1 MANGIGAE
9 DHELNDQQTGAAEG
23 SGHHLGEQRHDVSP
37 AHQEAR
43 TDVDVDGGTGVG
55 RDEGGDNRAREH
67 EAESAEP
74 AARFIEQELW
84 KTEIGM
90 VTQSNTKPV
99 IDRCTVEEYPEGFPQ
114 AAAFINA
121 DPTFAIYR
129 RFSRGR
135 TRIIL
140 QLQAQLMMLEKK
152 LDQYD
157 KEMAEDKDA
166 KGILHQSGFPKL
178 SGSAPA
184 IRVLQK
190 KRTRCYEEFNEVLRR
205 YDDVVIRD
213 FTLRRLPSPSLHARK
228 NVGRYF
234 YQEQPFVKGE
244 NDHMT
249 YVEDLIAVGKGEKDS
264 WLEGSISSSLK
275 SQPWRVLKVH

>member
-1 MANGIGAE
+1 MANVIVA
-9 DHELNDQQTGAAEG
+9 DVHELNDQQTGAAEG
-23 SGHHLGEQRHDVSP
+23 SGHHLGEERHNIST

-43 TDVDVDGGTGVG
+43 TDVDIDRVTGVS
-55 RDEGGDNRAREH
+55 RDEGGDNSGREH

-74 AARFIEQELW
+74 AAPFIEQELW

-90 VTQSNTKPV
+90 VTQSNTEPV
-99 IDRCTVEEYPEGFPQ
+99 VNRCTVEEYPEGFPQ

-166 KGILHQSGFPKL
+166 EEILHQSGFPTL
-178 SGSAPA
+178 SGFAPV

-190 KRTRCYEEFNEVLRR
+190 KRTRCYEQFNEVLRR
-205 YDDVVIRD
+205 YDDIVIRD

-234 YQEQPFVKGE
+234 YQERPFVRGE
-244 NDHMT
+244 NDHMS

-264 WLEGSISSSLK
+264 WLEGSISSSLG